1 MPAVAYAGSRGSC
14 SEVAR
19 CISAGNGGI
28 PSRSTR
34 WMSKPTCLSSC
45 LFTPQ
50 ALVEAAAAK
59 RNAEL
64 ATAAK
69 VAEDVAARLQ
79 AQLTQL
85 QERQEEM
92 DSGTQRSAGRR
103 AQCIH
108 LCFDLHPDQSS
119 LRQGSQN
126 R

>member
-1 MPAVAYAGSRGSC
+1 M
-14 SEVAR
+14 
-19 CISAGNGGI
+19 
-28 PSRSTR
+28 
-34 WMSKPTCLSSC
+34 
-45 LFTPQ
+45 FTPQ